1 MSQEQPELEIHIW
14 EMAGFKVTTYMV
26 LKMEDNMDSI
36 SNSYS
41 REKGAEK
48 EVESAIRKERIRK
61 GESEKT
67 RTFRVCSFRPVTRQR
82 YALSEVFEF

>member
-1 MSQEQPELEIHIW
+1 MSLEQPELEIHIW
-14 EMAGFKVTTYMV
+14 EMAGFKVTMYMV

-48 EVESAIRKERIRK
+48 EVESAIRKENKER
-61 GESEKT
+61 GEWENKN
-67 RTFRVCSFRPVTRQR
+67 F
-82 YALSEVFEF
+82 